1 VFRGFE
7 KKKKI
12 SAVNMYKSFKR
23 KKKRVCF
30 RQTNKQ
36 KMSRRHNVELAGVG
50 TADILRQELVRELA
64 LLEQH
69 QKLHEQQKK
78 EKEQLEADGFTNVDE
93 NSYRSIK
100 KRTAPQ
106 SKFAQQL
113 NHNFES
119 VQRAMCI
126 EGAVADTELSTA
138 QRAIQREEQILR
150 YEQKS
155 EREKQKN
162 RDALKLCEE
171 RAEWA
176 SQLIAKQERE
186 ARETLELL
194 AGSTFVGTERKERS
208 RRQREKVDAQVQA
221 YLEHQQLVD
230 DLHDMMVD
238 RWVTRDQVLREAAA
252 AREAR
257 EQIELEWQ
265 TQREH
270 VFLDEGDVFYTHS

>member
-1 VFRGFE
+1 
-7 KKKKI
+7 
-12 SAVNMYKSFKR
+12 
-23 KKKRVCF
+23 
-30 RQTNKQ
+30 
-36 KMSRRHNVELAGVG
+36 MSRRHNVELAGVG

-69 QKLHEQQKK
+69 QKLHDQHKK
-78 EKEQLEADGFTNVDE
+78 EQEQLEANGFKTDDGKSIFT
-93 NSYRSIK
+93 IK
-100 KRTAPQ
+100 KRTAQ
-106 SKFAQQL
+106 SKFAQEL
-113 NHNFES
+113 NHHFDS

-150 YEQKS
+150 NEQKS
-155 EREKQKN
+155 VREKQKN

-176 SQLIAKQERE
+176 SELIAKQERE

-194 AGSTFVGTERKERS
+194 AASTFVETERKERS

-221 YLEHQQLVD
+221 YLEHRQLVD

-238 RWVTRDQVLREAAA
+238 RWATRDQVLKEAAA

-257 EQIELEWQ
+257 EQIEREWQ

-270 VFLDEGDVFYTHS
+270 VFLDEGDVFYTH